1 MDINYKVISVN
12 AGKREV
18 SLSYTSQDGVM
29 VVRKI
34 VVRPEDLVGSSAEVN
49 AKLHAI
55 YKRSAPVK
63 RLAPPKPVA
72 PKPNYTFDLNNQVG
86 LTHDTN
92 TEEVEEEVAL
102 FENAGDPEALR
113 VFKVRKAYKELPA
126 GARSKE
132 RGRIIR
138 EAALNPAAKK
148 VR

>member
-18 SLSYTSQDGVM
+18 SLSYTSQDGVT
-29 VVRKI
+29 VLRKI
-34 VVRPEDLVGSSAEVN
+34 AIKPEDLVGSSAEVH

-63 RLAPPKPVA
+63 RLTPPKPAA
-72 PKPNYTFDLNNQVG
+72 PEPNYTFDLSNQVG

-92 TEEVEEEVAL
+92 TEEVKEEVEL

-113 VFKVRKAYKELPA
+113 VLKVRKAYKKLPK
-126 GARSKE
+126 GDKSKE

-148 VR
+148 GR